1 VYVMKAQGRTPQ
13 RELSRLQS
21 GMSGVNILPKARTGQ
36 LPLALA
42 ERPLDRN
49 GAVKGLQPFYGST
62 GKRLLS
68 VMMYK
73 DSWV

>member
-1 VYVMKAQGRTPQ
+1 M
-13 RELSRLQS
+13 ELSRLQKWYEWGSTFCLKPEQVSCLWHWPS
-21 GMSGVNILPKARTGQ
+21 GLCT
-36 LPLALA
+36 
-42 ERPLDRN
+42 RN
-49 GAVKGLQPFYGST
+49 GAVKGPSGPSYGST

>member
-1 VYVMKAQGRTPQ
+1 METHAGRTRQ
-13 RELSRLQS
+13 RELS
-21 GMSGVNILPKARTGQ
+21 GFKWHEWGEHLPRARTGQ

-49 GAVKGLQPFYGST
+49 GAVKGLRPLYGST